1 MALVHLHEEQE
12 VSPDVRRIYDD
23 VRASFDLPFVPSL
36 FKLAGGS
43 PEYLKLLW
51 DDLGPV
57 VRSREFQ
64 TGSRALE
71 EFVRSLVIGGGWKFS
86 DQQKQLA
93 AQKFSY
99 NDIEQLGAI
108 VATFARSVVRMLLFT
123 RLAQRGFSGGQPGRV
138 SNGRQASALSRL
150 VTLHVPNESDAGLR
164 TWLIYSDIKR
174 TLGSRTVLSLYRVL
188 APFPGYLAS
197 VWLESKKMFADPAF
211 LHARDDVTKRALGL
225 VVGMPVKDHR
235 ALGKNIDP
243 KQWREIEEMVDSF
256 ARVLPQFALLS
267 AAWQRSFPHFT
278 GQIVGVA

>member
-1 MALVHLHEEQE
+1 MALVHLYEERE

-36 FKLAGGS
+36 FKLAAGS

-64 TGSRALE
+64 TGAKALE
-71 EFVRSLVIGGGWKFS
+71 EFVRSLVVSGGWKLS

-108 VATFARSVVRMLLFT
+108 VATFARSVVKMLLFT

-150 VTLHVPNESDAGLR
+150 VTLHVPNESEAGLR
-164 TWLIYSDIKR
+164 TWLIYADIKR
-174 TLGSRTVLSLYRVL
+174 TLGTRTVVSLYRVL
-188 APFPGYLAS
+188 A
-197 VWLESKKMFADPAF
+197 
-211 LHARDDVTKRALGL
+211 
-225 VVGMPVKDHR
+225 
-235 ALGKNIDP
+235 
-243 KQWREIEEMVDSF
+243 
-256 ARVLPQFALLS
+256 
-267 AAWQRSFPHFT
+267 
-278 GQIVGVA
+278 